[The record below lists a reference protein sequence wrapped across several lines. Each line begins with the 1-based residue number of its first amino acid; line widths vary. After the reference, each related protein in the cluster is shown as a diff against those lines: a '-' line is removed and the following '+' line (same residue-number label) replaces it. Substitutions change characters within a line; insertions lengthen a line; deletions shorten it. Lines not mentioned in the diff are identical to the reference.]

1 MAVNRTETKPPDRR
15 LLLVTLALVFIGVL
29 LVFDSSF
36 PTAGDKAIGDPW
48 YFVKR
53 QIAYAVVGI
62 FALYAAMKCHPIVFR
77 RLTWFMVVFAVISL
91 VLVLMFGHSIGG
103 ASRSFNLKVIHVQP
117 SEFAKIAVIMLLAH
131 LLQRIGVKVRRFG
144 MLILSLL
151 LVGIISLLVLMEPDL
166 GTASTIVFIA
176 AAMCYAAGAKKRH
189 LLVLGAVGILA
200 AGLITC
206 LEAYKLERIYIWYNP
221 WADPVDSGYQI
232 IHALTALGTGGFFG
246 RGLCEG
252 IEKSYLPAPQTD
264 MIGATLGE
272 EAGFIGMLI
281 LIALFVV
288 FVYIGLS
295 IADRAKSRYA
305 GLLTV
310 GVTTM
315 VGAQA
320 FINIGVLC
328 KLLPMTGVP
337 LPFISYGGSHMIAAL
352 FAVGMVLSVSRHIDD
367 RLGEKDSTADESSGY
382 RRRDGRAHLSSAGY
396 SECSV
401 GNRRGYS
408 VHR

>member
-1 MAVNRTETKPPDRR
+1 MAVNKTETRPPDRG
-15 LLLVTLALVFIGVL
+15 LLLVTLALVVIGVL

-36 PTAGDKAIGDPW
+36 PVAGDKAIGDAW

-53 QIAYAVVGI
+53 QIAYAIVGVSML
-62 FALYAAMKCHPIVFR
+62 FAAMKCSPKFFR
-77 RLTWFMVVFAVISL
+77 KLTWFMVAAAVVSL

-103 ASRSFNLKVIHVQP
+103 ASRSFNLKFIHVQP

-131 LLQRIGVKVRRFG
+131 MLQRIGVKVRKVVY
-144 MLILSLL
+144 IIVPIA
-151 LVGIISLLVLMEPDL
+151 LVGVISLLVLMEPDL
-166 GTASTIVFIA
+166 GTASTIVFIS
-176 AAMCYAAGAKKRH
+176 AAMFYAAGAKKRH
-189 LLVLGAVGILA
+189 LLVFGAFGFLA
-200 AGLITC
+200 AGLVTC
-206 LEAYKLERIYIWYNP
+206 IEAYKLERIYIWYNP
-221 WADPVDSGYQI
+221 WADPIDSGYQI
-232 IHALTALGTGGFFG
+232 IHALTALGTGGFLG
-246 RGLCEG
+246 SGLCEG
-252 IEKSYLPAPQTD
+252 IEKSYIPAPQTD

-281 LIALFVV
+281 LLALFVV
-288 FVYIGLS
+288 FVYRGLS

-337 LPFISYGGSHMIAAL
+337 LPFISYGGSHMIAML

-367 RLGEKDSTADESSGY
+367 RLGEKDSSADESSGY
-382 RRRDGRAHLSSAGY
+382 RRRDGGAHLSRISY

-401 GNRRGYS
+401 GNRRGYP
-408 VHR
+408 VRR